1 MPLSMCPDRKG
12 AQGWRGLGNG
22 GALGPGQ
29 RQQAAD
35 DAMQDMLRFFATGGE
50 QGGAADLPPPPRFGR
65 AWSSYGPR
73 WGTIARRQVPCEVIC
88 AWL

>member
-50 QGGAADLPPPPRFGR
+50 QGGAADLPPPP
-65 AWSSYGPR
+65 
-73 WGTIARRQVPCEVIC
+73 EVWKGVELLW
-88 AWL
+88 APMGYHREKAGAV